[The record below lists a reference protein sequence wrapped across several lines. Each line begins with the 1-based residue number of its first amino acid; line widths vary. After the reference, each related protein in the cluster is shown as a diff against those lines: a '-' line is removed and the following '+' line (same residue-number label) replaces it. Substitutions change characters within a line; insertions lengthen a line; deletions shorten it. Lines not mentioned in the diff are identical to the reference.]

1 MRCYDPPAV
10 CTDYIALINTSDSQL
25 GHMKD
30 MSVRNVFA
38 LLTLMGLY
46 ISTASDHQK
55 AYKELLAYVDTG
67 NALTLDDVQHAMI
80 LYSGQ
85 SRIVSSLYA
94 ETTCAAP
101 TLALAADL
109 VLGTTVLATIAA
121 LAATILVDV

>member
-1 MRCYDPPAV
+1 MLTLDREKVGRAC
-10 CTDYIALINTSDSQL
+10 
-25 GHMKD
+25 
-30 MSVRNVFA
+30 A
-38 LLTLMGLY
+38 LLGTIKRFFFLL
-46 ISTASDHQK
+46 
-55 AYKELLAYVDTG
+55 LCLAYVDAGKRLAYVDAG